1 MLKHRTVSEK
11 AGDIANVVVL
21 ILLMLTML
29 FPFVYIFAVSFS
41 TYDELFRNPLLL
53 WPKVWTL
60 DSYRYILESVAFP
73 RAMLITAYIAIVA
86 TFFNLLF
93 TSSMGFA
100 TTRPIIGK
108 KVIMFLVLFTMLFSG
123 GLIPSYLLIK
133 SLGLLNSL
141 WALIIPGFVGA
152 WTLIVYRTFVSSIPE
167 ELIDAAFIDGANELN
182 IYYRIVLPMSKPVLA
197 AFALFNMVSYWNTWF
212 SAIIYI
218 NDPAKWTIQVVLRQ
232 IVITNDALSALS
244 TDNAYDGPPPLPE
257 TIQMAAIMLATLPIL
272 VIYPFLQ
279 KYFVKGVMIGSI
291 KG

>member
-1 MLKHRTVSEK
+1 MLKHRTLSEK
-11 AGDIANVVVL
+11 TGDIVNVVVL
-21 ILLMLTML
+21 VLLMLTML

-41 TYDELFRNPLLL
+41 TNDELFRNPLLL

-60 DSYRYILESVAFP
+60 ESYQYILESVAFP
-73 RAMLITAYIAIVA
+73 RAMLVTAYVAIVA

-93 TSSMGFA
+93 TSMMGFA

-108 KVIMFLVLFTMLFSG
+108 KVVMFLVLFTMLFSG
-123 GLIPSYLLIK
+123 GLIPSYLLMK

-141 WALIIPGFVGA
+141 WALIVPGFVGA

-167 ELIDAAFIDGANELN
+167 ELIDAAFMDGANELN
-182 IYYRIVLPMSKPVLA
+182 IYSRIILPMSKPVLA
-197 AFALFNMVSYWNTWF
+197 AFALFGMVSYWNTWF

-232 IVITNDALSALS
+232 IVIVNDALSALS

-272 VIYPFLQ
+272 LVYPFLQ

>member
-1 MLKHRTVSEK
+1 MLKHRTLSEK
-11 AGDIANVVVL
+11 TGDIANVVVL
-21 ILLMLTML
+21 VLLMLTML

-41 TYDELFRNPLLL
+41 TNDELFRNPLLL
-53 WPKVWTL
+53 WPKVWTVE
-60 DSYRYILESVAFP
+60 SYQYILESVAFP
-73 RAMLITAYIAIVA
+73 RAMLVTAYVAIVA

-93 TSSMGFA
+93 TSMMGFA

-123 GLIPSYLLIK
+123 GLIPTYLLMK

-167 ELIDAAFIDGANELN
+167 ELIDAAFMDGANELN
-182 IYYRIVLPMSKPVLA
+182 IYSRIILPMSKPVLA
-197 AFALFNMVSYWNTWF
+197 AFALFGMVSYWNTWF

-232 IVITNDALSALS
+232 IVIVNDALSALS

-272 VIYPFLQ
+272 LVYPFLQ

>member
-1 MLKHRTVSEK
+1 MLKHRTLSEK
-11 AGDIANVVVL
+11 TGDIVNVAVL
-21 ILLMLTML
+21 VLLMLTML

-41 TYDELFRNPLLL
+41 TNDELFRNPLLL

-60 DSYRYILESVAFP
+60 ESYQYILESVAFP
-73 RAMLITAYIAIVA
+73 RAMLVTAYVAIVA

-93 TSSMGFA
+93 TSMMGFA

-108 KVIMFLVLFTMLFSG
+108 KVVMFLVLFTMLFSG
-123 GLIPSYLLIK
+123 GLIPSYLLMK

-141 WALIIPGFVGA
+141 WALIVPGFVGA

-167 ELIDAAFIDGANELN
+167 ELIDAAFMDGANELN
-182 IYYRIVLPMSKPVLA
+182 IYSRIILPMSKPVLA
-197 AFALFNMVSYWNTWF
+197 AFALFGMVSYWNTWF

-232 IVITNDALSALS
+232 IVIVNDALSALS

-272 VIYPFLQ
+272 LVYPFLQ